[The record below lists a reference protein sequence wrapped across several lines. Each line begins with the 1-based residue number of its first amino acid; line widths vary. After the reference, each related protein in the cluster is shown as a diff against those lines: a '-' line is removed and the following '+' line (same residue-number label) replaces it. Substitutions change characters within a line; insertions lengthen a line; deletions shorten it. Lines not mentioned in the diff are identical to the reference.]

1 MEFDGL
7 LAKAESLVHAQ
18 PLQTH
23 LSEREIEQMAT
34 YQFASI
40 LQEDEEV
47 HCDGTGSEE
56 LFQSIK
62 AQLHDAGVA
71 HQQQVPAEGKPAFGL
86 SDREMLRLREG
97 VEGAI
102 ACGKEALA
110 RGDIS
115 FVREELTELL
125 DAFRVN
131 LDRGSKAYRQLGIL
145 GSYVRALEAIEKRNR
160 GEAIEIP
167 RVIEP
172 KHNVALGSTLSAALE
187 GWKKAKRPRPTIAYE
202 FDHAVRR
209 FIKLHG
215 DLCIVDIKRSHVRQ
229 FREALQAIP
238 VRRSGALRGAPLPD
252 LVERAKAHPD
262 VVSE

>member
-7 LAKAESLVHAQ
+7 LAKAESLLHAQ

-40 LQEDEEV
+40 LQEDKEV
-47 HCDGTGSEE
+47 RRDGTGSEV
-56 LFQSIK
+56 LFQSIT
-62 AQLHDAGVA
+62 AQLHDAGFA

-97 VEGAI
+97 VEDPL
-102 ACGKEALA
+102 ACEKALA

-131 LDRGSKAYRQLGIL
+131 LDRGSKA
-145 GSYVRALEAIEKRNR
+145 
-160 GEAIEIP
+160 
-167 RVIEP
+167 
-172 KHNVALGSTLSAALE
+172 
-187 GWKKAKRPRPTIAYE
+187 
-202 FDHAVRR
+202 
-209 FIKLHG
+209 
-215 DLCIVDIKRSHVRQ
+215 
-229 FREALQAIP
+229 
-238 VRRSGALRGAPLPD
+238 
-252 LVERAKAHPD
+252 
-262 VVSE
+262 